1 MRQLLLQNTTAIL
14 LQNAT
19 EVYYKMRQGFYYRM
33 RQLLQ
38 NATLITN
45 CGSTQSH
52 IKDTL
57 NYKQQKCMKLRFS
70 ICKSMELY
78 VKVSLAKWFN
88 VRLRT
93 KWLWVRVPLQ
103 LL

>member
-45 CGSTQSH
+45 CDSTKSH

-57 NYKQQKCMKLRFS
+57 NAFDDFKYKQQKCMKLRFS
-70 ICKSMELY
+70 ICKSM
-78 VKVSLAKWFN
+78 
-88 VRLRT
+88 
-93 KWLWVRVPLQ
+93 
-103 LL
+103 